1 MSSEQ
6 LKILENAR
14 DELRKQLV
22 REAETIVA
30 SSRIATATETRAKIV
45 EIQAAIDALDKAI
58 ASTPADRSTMPPGTS
73 PLQQFH
79 SPPNSTWEEA
89 VDPTNPDRP

>member
-58 ASTPADRSTMPPGTS
+58 ASTPADRSTTRDQPPATVPLS
-73 PLQQFH
+73 PKLYLG
-79 SPPNSTWEEA
+79 
-89 VDPTNPDRP
+89 RGG

>member
-1 MSSEQ
+1 MSSED
-6 LKILENAR
+6 LKVLENAR

-30 SSRIATATETRAKIV
+30 HSRIDTATETRAKIV
-45 EIQAAIDALDKAI
+45 EIQSAIDALDKAI
-58 ASTPADRSTMPPGTS
+58 ASTPADPSVIPPGTS

-79 SPPNSTWEEA
+79 SPPSSTWEEA
-89 VDPTNPDRP
+89 VEPTNPDRP

>member
-6 LKILENAR
+6 LKILEDAR
-14 DELRKQLV
+14 QELRKQLI

-45 EIQAAIDALDKAI
+45 EIQSAIDALDRAI
-58 ASTPADRSTMPPGTS
+58 ASTPADPVAIPPGTS
-73 PLQQFH
+73 PLEQFH
-79 SPPNSTWEEA
+79 SPPSPTWEEA
-89 VDPTNPDRP
+89 VETTNPDRP